1 MSTFSR
7 TRLVEVRNPLLALH
21 RALVEASLLDHE
33 RLHGRVEGTNRI
45 DLLQSHPE
53 FAWLRPISQLVVR
66 IDEALDAVR
75 AGQPLEEEGV
85 ALDPLLA
92 ETAQLLA
99 PAERDDELGRKY
111 VEVLQQHPDAVLAH
125 AALRHAVERGT
136 MN

>member
-7 TRLVEVRNPLLALH
+7 NRLVEVRNPLLALH
-21 RALVEASLLDHE
+21 RALVEASLVDHE

-45 DLLQSHPE
+45 DLLQTHPA

-66 IDEALDAVR
+66 IDEAL
-75 AGQPLEEEGV
+75 EEEGA

-92 ETAQLLA
+92 ETAGLLA

-111 VEVLQQHPDAVLAH
+111 VEVLQAHPDAVLAH
-125 AALRHAVERGT
+125 AALRRAVERGT